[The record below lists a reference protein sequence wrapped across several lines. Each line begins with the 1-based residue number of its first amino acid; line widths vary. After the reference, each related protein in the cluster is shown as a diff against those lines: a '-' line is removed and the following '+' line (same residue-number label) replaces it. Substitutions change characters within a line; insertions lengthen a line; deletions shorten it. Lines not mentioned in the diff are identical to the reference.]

1 MLPRVDLIPG
11 LEACVACAHNR
22 RDSEQ
27 VPDGGSA
34 LDTLLKSVKVGLVD
48 QGQKLAASDAI
59 LKKHRAERRGTESKP
74 EQHPSLA

>member
-1 MLPRVDLIPG
+1 ML
-11 LEACVACAHNR
+11 
-22 RDSEQ
+22 
-27 VPDGGSA
+27 A
-34 LDTLLKSVKVGLVD
+34 LTTDETLSRYQYVKVGLVD